1 MKRLILYTFYGV
13 FALAG
18 PAVAQDPHVVCVQ
31 RQLDALGFDPGPADG
46 AIGPQ
51 TRGALGR
58 LVSETEAREALEVL
72 PGLSARAALGWCREI
87 ARLYPEA
94 RGPMPSSEGPQ
105 IWTPEGFDP
114 MMRLELQIAFD
125 EVARYFEE
133 RFGVALAS
141 RVQLVAANDPES
153 LGRILRA
160 AASHQEVGAAE
171 VRRTAERNCRKS
183 SRIGASM
190 YRHHMV
196 FCWREEFEAGNTARF
211 EDFRVWLRR
220 VMAHEFTHHLQ
231 RELAYD
237 KVPQWVRRG
246 QSVRPRMGPAWMV
259 EGGAQVIEYRYIHDI
274 HDSSLPRTKWLR
286 LGASRSGLTL
296 DGIRR
301 KGEVRE
307 PNAYSTS
314 FYAVHLLT
322 ERFGEETLVNYWR
335 RLGETDRWET
345 AFEDVFGIAM
355 QDFERI
361 FPTLT
366 ADPDAAQEF
375 LANRDLDGDGLIAGS
390 AAMPA
395 PGNMAA
401 QRRAQVVC
409 VQRQLAALGL
419 SPGAADGVPGPRTR
433 AALADFVQRQGG
445 SGRAV
450 FDLLPDLSPG
460 SAVAWCREIGAT
472 APEAAEL
479 LPSAAPPEVVLAAE
493 VPEAMGE
500 VLRDLYGE
508 ARDAATGV
516 YGLRAATAP
525 VVIYAQDADELT
537 GMLRRDYPGALG
549 LSENEAGLH
558 ARSYCG
564 AGADIA
570 RLATD
575 LLPGRIVLCLPEEVT
590 ARLISGAAST
600 EALSRRIA
608 YDHAHHLLAEI
619 GLRDPLM
626 SDGVAGL
633 RPAWMVIGTARGL
646 ARGRPSES
654 GALPLVELQRD
665 DGAMPLAQLRSRI
678 PARLAGASAT
688 SELAVVLLSAR
699 YGEARLTEFWRRVA
713 AQGDWKSAFETVY
726 GQSVTGFE
734 GVFET
739 LRRDETAARAYAT
752 GQGAYPYTPEERA
765 LLGLPPAEVEEARA
779 GGKVGIP

>member
-1 MKRLILYTFYGV
+1 M

-58 LVSETEAREALEVL
+58 LVSETEAREALETL

-94 RGPMPSSEGPQ
+94 RGLMPSSEGPQ

-141 RVQLVAANDPES
+141 RVQLVAANDPDS

-196 FCWREEFEAGNTARF
+196 FCWREEFEAGNSARF

-246 QSVRPRMGPAWMV
+246 QSVRPRMGPAWMA

-322 ERFGEETLVNYWR
+322 ERFGEETLISYWR

-433 AALADFVQRQGG
+433 AALADFVRRQGG

-460 SAVAWCREIGAT
+460 SAVAWCREIGAM

-525 VVIYAQDADELT
+525 VLIYAQDADALT

-575 LLPGRIVLCLPEEVT
+575 LLPGRIVLCLPEEMT

-619 GLRDPLM
+619 GLRDPLT
-626 SDGVAGL
+626 SDGAAGL

-654 GALPLVELQRD
+654 GALPLAELQRD

-779 GGKVGIP
+779 GVKVGIP

>member
-1 MKRLILYTFYGV
+1 MKRLILYV
-13 FALAG
+13 FSGLIALAS
-18 PAVAQDPHVVCVQ
+18 PALAQEPHVVCVQ
-31 RQLDALGFDPGPADG
+31 RQLEALGFDPGPADG

-94 RGPMPSSEGPQ
+94 RGLMPSSEGPQ

-190 YRHHMV
+190 FRHHMV
-196 FCWREEFEAGNTARF
+196 FCWHEEFEAGNTARF

-274 HDSSLPRTKWLR
+274 HDTSLPRTKWLR

-322 ERFGEETLVNYWR
+322 ERFGDETLIGYWR

-355 QDFERI
+355 QDFERVY
-361 FPTLT
+361 PTLVS
-366 ADPDAAQEF
+366 DPDAVEEF

-390 AAMPA
+390 DALPA
-395 PGNMAA
+395 QGNMAA
-401 QRRAQVVC
+401 LRRAQVVC

-419 SPGAADGVPGPRTR
+419 SPGAADGVPGPQTR
-433 AALADFVQRQGG
+433 AALADFVQRQDG

-450 FDLLPDLSPG
+450 FDMLPDLSAA
-460 SAVAWCREIGAT
+460 SATAWCREIGAT

-479 LPSAAPPEVVLAAE
+479 LPSAAPPEVVLASE

-508 ARDAATGV
+508 ARNAAAGV

-525 VVIYAQDADELT
+525 VVIFAQDADTLA

-549 LSENEAGLH
+549 LTESEAGLH
-558 ARSYCG
+558 ARSLCR
-564 AGADIA
+564 AGADID

-575 LLPGRIVLCLPEEVT
+575 LLPGRIVLCLPGETT
-590 ARLISGAAST
+590 ARLVRGAAST

-619 GLRDPLM
+619 GQQDPLT
-626 SDGVAGL
+626 SDGAGGL

-654 GALPLVELQRD
+654 GALPLAELQRD

-678 PARLAGASAT
+678 PARLAGAAAT

-699 YGEARLTEFWRRVA
+699 YGEARLTEFWRRAA
-713 AQGDWKSAFETVY
+713 AQGDWKAAFETVY
-726 GQSVTGFE
+726 GQPVTGFE

-739 LRRDETAARAYAT
+739 LRRDETAARAYAA

-765 LLGLPPAEVEEARA
+765 LLGLPPEEHEEARV
-779 GGKVGIP
+779 GGR

>member
-1 MKRLILYTFYGV
+1 LISYV
-13 FALAG
+13 FSGFLVLAG

-31 RQLDALGFDPGPADG
+31 RQLDALGVDPGPADG

-51 TRGALGR
+51 TRGALDR
-58 LVSETEAREALEVL
+58 LIARTEGCAALEVL

-87 ARLYPEA
+87 ARLYPA
-94 RGPMPSSEGPQ
+94 AKGMMPSTEGPQ

-125 EVARYFEE
+125 DVARYFEQ
-133 RFGVALAS
+133 RFGVVLAS
-141 RVQLVAANDPES
+141 RVQLVAAHDAES
-153 LGRILRA
+153 LRQILRA
-160 AASHQEVGAAE
+160 AASHEEVDAAAI
-171 VRRTAERNCRKS
+171 RRTSERNCRKS
-183 SRIGASM
+183 TRVGASM
-190 YRHHMV
+190 FRHHMV
-196 FCWREEFEAGNTARF
+196 FCWSEEFEAGNAARF
-211 EDFRVWLRR
+211 EDFRIKLRR
-220 VMAHEFTHHLQ
+220 IMAHEFTHHLQ
-231 RELAYD
+231 RELSYD
-237 KVPQWVRRG
+237 KVPQWVRQG
-246 QSVRPRMGPAWMV
+246 QRVRRRMGPAWMV
-259 EGGAQVIEYRYIHDI
+259 EGGAQVIEYLYIHDV
-274 HDSSLPRTKWLR
+274 HDRYLPRTRWLR
-286 LGASRSGLTL
+286 LGAERSGLAL

-301 KGEVRE
+301 KGEVRQSS
-307 PNAYSTS
+307 AYDAS

-322 ERFGEETLVNYWR
+322 ERFGEETLVSYWR

-433 AALADFVQRQGG
+433 AALAEFVQRQDGP
-445 SGRAV
+445 GRAV

-460 SAVAWCREIGAT
+460 SAVAWCREIGAM
-472 APEAAEL
+472 APEMAGF
-479 LPSAAPPEVVLAAE
+479 LPSQAPLEVVLAGE
-493 VPEAMGE
+493 VPEAMGA
-500 VLRDLYGE
+500 VLRDLYAE
-508 ARDAATGV
+508 AREAAAGL

-525 VVIYAQDADELT
+525 VVIYAQDADALT
-537 GMLRRDYPGALG
+537 QMLRRDYPGALG

-558 ARSYCG
+558 ARSHCG

-600 EALSRRIA
+600 EGLYRRIA
-608 YDHAHHLLAEI
+608 YDHAHHLAGEI
-619 GLRDPLM
+619 GLQDPLHP
-626 SDGVAGL
+626 DGAANL
-633 RPAWMVIGTARGL
+633 RPAWMVVGMAQGL
-646 ARGRPSES
+646 ARGRQAEQ
-654 GALPLVELQRD
+654 GAAVARLQRD
-665 DGAMPLAQLRSRI
+665 DGAMPLAQLRGRI
-678 PARLAGASAT
+678 PSRLTGAAVT
-688 SELAVVLLSAR
+688 SELAVALLSAR
-699 YGEARLTEFWRRVA
+699 YGEARLPQFWRRVA
-713 AQGDWKSAFETVY
+713 AQGDWKPAFEAVY
-726 GQSVTGFE
+726 GQPATRFE
-734 GVFET
+734 SLFET
-739 LRRDETAARAYAT
+739 LRRDPEAARAYAT

-765 LLGLPPAEVEEARA
+765 LLGLPPAEVEEARV